1 MRNWILTELQK
12 IEESSQRAIF
22 VQGYFGYYKNVI
34 MIEVAK
40 LKLSKF
46 RYMSGTHR
54 KEKLVETR
62 EE

>member
-46 RYMSGTHR
+46 RVNR
-54 KEKLVETR
+54 KEKKRVHVEYA
-62 EE
+62 